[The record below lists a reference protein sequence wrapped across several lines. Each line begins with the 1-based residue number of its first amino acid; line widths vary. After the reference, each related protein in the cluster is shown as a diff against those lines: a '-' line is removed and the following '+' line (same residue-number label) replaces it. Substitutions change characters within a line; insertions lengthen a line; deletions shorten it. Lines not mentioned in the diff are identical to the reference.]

1 MIKEHVQDKKC
12 VLRFFL
18 CSYLQKILQEYIIRK
33 QEERLFECPVE
44 TEILLMQWASR
55 RKL

>member
-33 QEERLFECPVE
+33 QEERLLECPVE

>member
-1 MIKEHVQDKKC
+1 MIKEYIQDKKC

-18 CSYLQKILQEYIIRK
+18 CSYLQKILQEYITRK
-33 QEERLFECPVE
+33 QEERLLECPVE